1 MDCRICESPT
11 VEILDLGESPPANSL
26 VTTRDAAQKSYPL
39 VLEWCDACGNVQLRD
54 CLPADELYSDYLYV
68 TPRSQMLSDHYE
80 YLAKF
85 LESAGYMT
93 DESRVMEIGS
103 NAGYFLEHLKPRVAS
118 VVGIDPA
125 QQIAKEANEAGIP
138 TVADFFNVESATN
151 AAAEYGAPDLVFARH
166 CLAHNEWP
174 QEMVEGAAA
183 VLPEGGH
190 FVVENAYVLNTVENT
205 EFDQIY
211 HEHMFYYSIR
221 SMTEMLKRYGLTLVD
236 VTMSLIHGGSV
247 VFIARK
253 GEGTPSD
260 AVQRYSSREHLF
272 LNSETFSRFAGRT
285 NEIKGQLLQLIE
297 ELVAAGSSIQT
308 YGATAKGNTLLNFVG
323 LTSEQIPYCVDS
335 TAVKQGKFLP
345 RSGIE
350 VISEEQGLAEPP
362 DYFLLTAWN
371 YQDEIITKV
380 RANGNLKSQFIVP
393 IPFVRII

>member
-1 MDCRICESPT
+1 MDCRICEAPT

-26 VTTRDAAQKSYPL
+26 VASPNDEQKSYPL

-93 DESRVMEIGS
+93 GDSNVMEIGS

-138 TVADFFNVESATN
+138 TVADFFNKESAT
-151 AAAEYGAPDLVFARH
+151 AAASEYGTPDLVFARH

-183 VLPEGGH
+183 VLPDGGH

-253 GEGTPSD
+253 GGGTPSD
-260 AVQRYSSREHLF
+260 AVQRYASREHLF

-297 ELVAAGSSIQT
+297 ELTAAGNSIQT

-323 LTSEQIPYCVDS
+323 LTAEQIPYCVDS

-345 RSGIE
+345 RTGIE